1 MVQLVQ
7 PQTYMNRSAE
17 ALDVRWPGDTVIVA
31 YDDLDL
37 PVGQLRV
44 RAGGGTGGHRG
55 IASLVER
62 LGSEFLRVRVGI
74 GRPPEGVSSPDYV
87 LAPVT
92 PSERPRLEA
101 AVARAGDAV
110 ECILTDGVAVAMNRF
125 NAKPAGL
132 V

>member
-1 MVQLVQ
+1 
-7 PQTYMNRSAE
+7 
-17 ALDVRWPGDTVIVA
+17 
-31 YDDLDL
+31 
-37 PVGQLRV
+37 
-44 RAGGGTGGHRG
+44 
-55 IASLVER
+55 
-62 LGSEFLRVRVGI
+62 
-74 GRPPEGVSSPDYV
+74 
-87 LAPVT
+87 VT